1 MREIAAGDIRLGDI
15 GSRVVVIDE
24 TGNAYT
30 GALVDVSA
38 TEWQWGERPEDQ
50 VQIRIKVASG
60 EGSKLE
66 LNSLPLDF
74 RLQIERSDDRRP
86 DV

>member
-1 MREIAAGDIRLGDI
+1 MNEIPASEISMGDI

-30 GALVDVSA
+30 GTLTDASA
-38 TEWQWGERPEDQ
+38 TDWKYGKRPEDMVRIRLS
-50 VQIRIKVASG
+50 VQSV

-66 LNSLPLDF
+66 LTTLPLDF
-74 RLQIERSDDRRP
+74 RLQIERDGAGHE
-86 DV
+86 